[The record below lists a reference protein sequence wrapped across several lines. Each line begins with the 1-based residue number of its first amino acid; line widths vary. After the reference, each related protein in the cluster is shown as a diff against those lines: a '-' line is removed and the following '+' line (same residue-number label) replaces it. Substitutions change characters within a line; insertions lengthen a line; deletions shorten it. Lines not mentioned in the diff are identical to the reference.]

1 MLLYICFCSSIGP
14 SININLIF
22 SFCFTFLPYLFPS
35 LLDVIYVLRINSPHE
50 IFSEVCVF
58 GIFNHWWPILSYDV
72 TKGCFNWF
80 GTVTLI
86 EDGFYFRNRECSKE
100 SCTSLEQDLGLAIM
114 PEGNLTM
121 EVYRFDYFIYFAIFP
136 KTCFQRVE
144 FRKNVSTS

>member
-1 MLLYICFCSSIGP
+1 MKYFLKFAFL
-14 SININLIF
+14 
-22 SFCFTFLPYLFPS
+22 TFLITGGQFFLIMS
-35 LLDVIYVLRINSPHE
+35 LKVVLI
-50 IFSEVCVF
+50 
-58 GIFNHWWPILSYDV
+58 GL
-72 TKGCFNWF
+72 

-121 EVYRFDYFIYFAIFP
+121 EVYRFDYFIYFAIFI

-144 FRKNVSTS
+144 FTKNVSTS